1 MTKKKTFKL
10 FGDRVLVEQ
19 VKAKQGTIYVP
30 ENEYDLSRIGRVITT
45 GDGTRPGRDP
55 VDMLVKEGDLVYF
68 QTNAVMQSNL
78 MYDMGNEIYMNLMQ
92 SEIIAKVDSNDI
104 TLDGF
109 NVIGDWVLV
118 QPFMKEDAESKIVL
132 PEATK
137 KALAIFFRVVKKGG
151 TVDIPIEKGDEVI
164 LTQGRCQPI
173 QIQRQDFGYVH
184 KNEIHGI
191 VEESR
196 ILT

>member
-1 MTKKKTFKL
+1 MTNKKTFKL

-55 VDMLVKEGDLVYF
+55 VQMLVKEGDLVYF
-68 QTNAVMQSNL
+68 QTNMVMQSNL
-78 MYDMGNEIYMNLMQ
+78 MYDMGSEIYMNLMQ
-92 SEIIAKVDSNDI
+92 SEIIAKLDSNDI

-109 NVIGDWVLV
+109 HVIGDWVLCK
-118 QPFMKEDAESKIVL
+118 PFLKDAPVGIVL
-132 PEATK
+132 PEAAK
-137 KALAIFFRVVKKGG
+137 KAMAVYFRLVDKGSTVDLAI
-151 TVDIPIEKGDEVI
+151 EAGDELV
-164 LTQGRCQPI
+164 LTHGRAQPF
-173 QIQRQDFGYVH
+173 QIQREDYVYIH
-184 KNEIHGI
+184 KNEIHGV

-196 ILT
+196 ILA

>member
-1 MTKKKTFKL
+1 VTKKKNFKL

-30 ENEYDLSRIGRVITT
+30 ENEYDLSRIG
-45 GDGTRPGRDP
+45 
-55 VDMLVKEGDLVYF
+55 KEGDLVYF
-68 QTNAVMQSNL
+68 QTNMVMQSNL
-78 MYDMGNEIYMNLMQ
+78 MYDMGTEIYMNLMQ
-92 SEIIAKVDSNDI
+92 GEIIAKLDSNDI

-109 NVIGDWVLV
+109 HVIGDWVLCK
-118 QPFMKEDAESKIVL
+118 PFLKDAPVGIVL
-132 PEATK
+132 PEASK
-137 KALAIFFRVVKKGG
+137 KAMAVYFRLIDKGS
-151 TVDIPIEKGDEVI
+151 TVDLPIEKGDELV
-164 LTQGRCQPI
+164 LTHGRAQPF
-173 QIQRQDFGYVH
+173 QIQREDYVYIH